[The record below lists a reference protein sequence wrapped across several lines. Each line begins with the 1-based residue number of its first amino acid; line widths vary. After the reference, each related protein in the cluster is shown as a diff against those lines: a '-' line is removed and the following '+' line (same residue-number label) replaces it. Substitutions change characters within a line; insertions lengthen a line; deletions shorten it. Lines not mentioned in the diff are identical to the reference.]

1 MAPTPT
7 TGGSPT
13 SSDLCRRALRAYE
26 HLYRLLDCDDPDLA
40 ANVTFTAGRIR
51 LLRLSAAA
59 PWEVAEPA
67 ARDLVELIE
76 RAERARRPADAEPLF
91 ATFVEEVCRRLER
104 RRPPSMAPASLLGRR
119 AADRFR
125 QAVSVEPERPGA
137 PAAPAARDVVTLR
150 R

>member
-1 MAPTPT
+1 MASLPPNA
-7 TGGSPT
+7 GGRT

-40 ANVTFTAGRIR
+40 ANVTFMAGRIR

-59 PWEVAEPA
+59 PWEVAAPA
-67 ARDLVELIE
+67 AREVVGLIE

-91 ATFVEEVCRRLER
+91 PTFVEDVCRCLER
-104 RRPPSMAPASLLGRR
+104 RRPPSIAPASPLGRR

-125 QAVSVEPERPGA
+125 HGEPVEPDRPVA
-137 PAAPAARDVVTLR
+137 PAGRDVATLR